1 MKIKNVLS
9 LEKNLNMTLICS
21 YCKIE
26 KPHTAFGKS
35 THGRLHK
42 NNIRYKYICRGC
54 DYKIIKKRHIE
65 QPHIRLFHLAKRR
78 ASDKNIEFLLTKDL
92 IKLKFPKDNKC
103 PVTRKEFK
111 YDIKDKN
118 QNPTIDRIDNS
129 KGYTPENIV
138 IVSYIVNKIKND
150 LQDFTIFK
158 QIIDFYTNKNL
169 SIV

>member
-1 MKIKNVLS
+1 M
-9 LEKNLNMTLICS
+9 ICS

-78 ASDKNIEFLLTKDL
+78 AKEKNMEFTLTKEI
-92 IKLKFPKDNKC
+92 IKSKFPKDNRC
-103 PVTRKEFK
+103 PITKKLFLFG
-111 YDIKDKN
+111 IKNKHF
-118 QNPTIDRIDNS
+118 NPTIDRINNL
-129 KGYTPENIV
+129 KGYTPENIM
-138 IVSYIVNKIKND
+138 IVSYRVNSIKRD
-150 LQDFTIFK
+150 ITDFAIFR
-158 QIIDFYTNKNL
+158 QIADFYTKKNL

>member
-1 MKIKNVLS
+1 M
-9 LEKNLNMTLICS
+9 ICS

-54 DYKIIKKRHIE
+54 DYEIIKKRHIE

-92 IKLKFPKDNKC
+92 IKLKFPKDNNC

>member
-1 MKIKNVLS
+1 M
-9 LEKNLNMTLICS
+9 ICS

>member
-78 ASDKNIEFLLTKDL
+78 AKEKNMEFTLTKEI
-92 IKLKFPKDNKC
+92 IKSKFPKDNRC
-103 PVTRKEFK
+103 PITKKLFLFG
-111 YDIKDKN
+111 IKNKHF
-118 QNPTIDRIDNS
+118 NPTIDRINNL
-129 KGYTPENIV
+129 KGYTPENTM
-138 IVSYIVNKIKND
+138 IVSYRVNSIKRD
-150 LQDFTIFK
+150 ITDFAIFR
-158 QIIDFYTNKNL
+158 QIADFYTKKNL

>member
-1 MKIKNVLS
+1 MGQVS
-9 LEKNLNMTLICS
+9 MICS

-78 ASDKNIEFLLTKDL
+78 AKEKNMEFTLTKEI
-92 IKLKFPKDNKC
+92 IKSKFPKDNRC
-103 PVTRKEFK
+103 PITKKLFLFG
-111 YDIKDKN
+111 IKNKHF
-118 QNPTIDRIDNS
+118 NPTIDRINNL
-129 KGYTPENIV
+129 KGYTPENIM
-138 IVSYIVNKIKND
+138 IVSYRVNSIKRD
-150 LQDFTIFK
+150 ITDFAIFR
-158 QIIDFYTNKNL
+158 QIADFYTKKNL